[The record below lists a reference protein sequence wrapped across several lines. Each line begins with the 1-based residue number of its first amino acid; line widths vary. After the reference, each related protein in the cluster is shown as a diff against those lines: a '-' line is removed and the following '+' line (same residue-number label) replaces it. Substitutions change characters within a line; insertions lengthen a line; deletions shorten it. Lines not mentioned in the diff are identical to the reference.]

1 MRPSMKLTNKQRAF
15 LRRRLDEMA
24 KSQPEIWK
32 LRELLL
38 SIGGEELC
46 TPPGGIDNAVTCLLV
61 EGTAMQMPVLTR
73 PMEVSHCHAN
83 VATLWKNRELKLIAI
98 CGGYALSGDGIWR
111 QHWWGLTSANI
122 VETTESRTAYFG
134 IHWTGKEAHGLAAE
148 ILRTLKRAKT

>member
-98 CGGYALSGDGIWR
+98 
-111 QHWWGLTSANI
+111 
-122 VETTESRTAYFG
+122 
-134 IHWTGKEAHGLAAE
+134 
-148 ILRTLKRAKT
+148 